1 MLKFGPNNF
10 NYVSCDRCFYLLHKL
25 RIQIKGNFP
34 EIFSSLD
41 LRQKDFF
48 INKGTSELSEKLPDG
63 KFFKTV
69 TKDERK
75 KRVKKGL
82 AEFNE
87 LEIPAT
93 ITSKGLKDNKGR
105 EYILSGKPDLV
116 TKFDNSFG
124 ILDFKTTSEKDK
136 SHNYRFQLESYAQIF
151 ENPLDGPNLS
161 PFSHMGLIQ
170 FTPAE
175 IVSSDMKSITQKM
188 KMNYFALERN
198 VEEFRQFITDKIDI
212 LEQNNIPEKNLDC
225 KICNS
230 ADKYS
235 EVLSNEK

>member
-1 MLKFGPNNF
+1 MYKFGPNNF

-25 RIQIKGNFP
+25 GIEIKGNFP
-34 EIFSSLD
+34 EIFNTLD
-41 LRQKDFF
+41 LKQKDFF
-48 INKGTSELSEKLPDG
+48 INKGTSELSDNLPKG

-69 TKDERK
+69 NKVERNKRK
-75 KRVKKGL
+75 KNGL
-82 AEFNE
+82 PEFKE

-116 TKFDNSFG
+116 TKFEKSFG

-151 ENPLDGPNLS
+151 ENPLDGPKLT

-175 IVSSDMKSITQKM
+175 IISSDLKSINQKM
-188 KMNYFALERN
+188 KMNFFPLKRDK
-198 VEEFRQFITDKIDI
+198 EEFNQFITDRIDV
-212 LEQNNIPEKNLDC
+212 LEQNQIPNKFSEC

-235 EVLSNEK
+235 EAVNEK

>member
-25 RIQIKGNFP
+25 RIEIKGNFP

>member
-1 MLKFGPNNF
+1 M
-10 NYVSCDRCFYLLHKL
+10 SCDRCFYLLHKL
-25 RIQIKGNFP
+25 RIEIKGNFP

-116 TKFDNSFG
+116 TKFDSSFG

-175 IVSSDMKSITQKM
+175 IISSDMKSITQKM
-188 KMNYFALERN
+188 KMNYFPLDRN

-212 LEQNNIPEKNLDC
+212 LEQNNVPEKNLDC

>member
-1 MLKFGPNNF
+1 MYKFGPNNF

-25 RIQIKGNFP
+25 RIEIKGNFP

-116 TKFDNSFG
+116 TKFDSSFG

-175 IVSSDMKSITQKM
+175 IISSDMKSITQKM
-188 KMNYFALERN
+188 KMNYFSLERN

-212 LEQNNIPEKNLDC
+212 LEQNNVPEKNLDC

>member
-1 MLKFGPNNF
+1 MYKFGPNNF
-10 NYVSCDRCFYLLHKL
+10 NYANCDRCFYLLHKL
-25 RIQIKGNFP
+25 RIEIKGNFP
-34 EIFSSLD
+34 EIFNTLD
-41 LRQKDFF
+41 LKQKDFF
-48 INKGTSELSEKLPDG
+48 INKGTLELSENLPDG

-93 ITSKGLKDNKGR
+93 ITSKGLKDNKER

-116 TKFDNSFG
+116 TKFEDSFG

-151 ENPLDGPNLS
+151 ENPLDGPILT

-170 FTPAE
+170 FTPGE
-175 IVSSDMKSITQKM
+175 IISSDLKSINQKM
-188 KMNYFALERN
+188 KMNYFPLKRDS
-198 VEEFRQFITDKIDI
+198 EEFKQFITDKIDI
-212 LEQNNIPEKNLDC
+212 LEGNQIPNKSLEC

-235 EVLSNEK
+235 EVVTNEK

>member
-1 MLKFGPNNF
+1 MYKFGPNNF

-25 RIQIKGNFP
+25 KIEIKGNFP

-175 IVSSDMKSITQKM
+175 IISSDMKSITQKM
-188 KMNYFALERN
+188 KMNYFSLERN

-212 LEQNNIPEKNLDC
+212 LEQNNIPEKSLDC

-235 EVLSNEK
+235 EVLSNDT

>member
-1 MLKFGPNNF
+1 MYKFGPNNF

-25 RIQIKGNFP
+25 KIEIKGNFP

-175 IVSSDMKSITQKM
+175 IISSDMKSITQKM
-188 KMNYFALERN
+188 KMNYFSLERN